1 MRSEEYLINPRKEI
15 TDLIVAGNTE
25 ELLLK
30 SGLIHGHFCPGLSQG
45 VMAAAYGMKSF
56 ITESD
61 GMEDI
66 VAISEINS
74 CFVDGIQFVSGCTIG
89 NNALIYR
96 DMGKTAVTF
105 TKRKSDKG
113 IRIVTKRDYF
123 EKINKVA
130 EGFGDLL
137 NEVVNKNNRDPKLV
151 KSFKEKARFA
161 SFEMLKWEF
170 SELFDVQEVV
180 PELPTHAK
188 IVESFICDACGESG
202 MTTRRTEG
210 TDLCYRCSKIAVK
223 QLDGTGIS
231 EFVPTK

>member
-15 TDLIVAGNTE
+15 ADLIAEGNTE

-56 ITESD
+56 MDSD

-66 VAISEINS
+66 VAIPEINS

-105 TKRKSDKG
+105 TKRGSNKG
-113 IRIVTKRDYF
+113 IRIVAKRDYF
-123 EKINKVA
+123 EKINKTA

-137 NEVVNKNNRDPKLV
+137 NEVVNKNNRDPKML
-151 KSFKEKARFA
+151 KSFKETARFA
-161 SFEMLKWEF
+161 SFEMLKWDF
-170 SELFDVQEVV
+170 DELYYVQEVV

-188 IVESFICDACGESG
+188 IVESFTCDSCGESG
-202 MTTRRTEG
+202 MTTRRTAG
-210 TDLCYRCSKIAVK
+210 TDICYRCSKISVQ

-231 EFVPTK
+231 EFVPAV